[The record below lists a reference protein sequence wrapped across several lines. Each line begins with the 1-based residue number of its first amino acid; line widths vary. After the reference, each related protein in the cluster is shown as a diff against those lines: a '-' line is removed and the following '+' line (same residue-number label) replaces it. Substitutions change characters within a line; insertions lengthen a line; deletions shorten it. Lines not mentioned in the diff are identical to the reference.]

1 MNFVSYDNANAI
13 MTVIGQKFKAL
24 GGAYIAKGSKAF
36 AELPST
42 RTADMV
48 GYVYNVT
55 DDFTTTADF
64 IEGAGKKYPAGTN
77 VVIVDASTTSYDAV
91 SDPSGDPHAQGW
103 YEEDG
108 GVYTLTQDTEVQS
121 GKTYYTKTVT
131 PAYKFDVLGNFIN
144 VDAIMNK
151 IEKVAGMIAGFFD
164 DTLPYNEGDVVIYKD
179 DLYKFIVSHPAGYW
193 NAVEVEPVTV
203 IDLIDAAEPDALT
216 TQQVNDLIAL
226 LG

>member
-131 PAYKFDVLGNFIN
+131 PAYKFDVLGNFID

-179 DLYKFIVSHPAGYW
+179 DLYKFIVSHTAGDW
-193 NAVEVEPVTV
+193 DAVEVEPVTV

>member
-1 MNFVSYDNANAI
+1 MNFVSYDNANAL

-48 GYVYNVT
+48 GFVYNVT
-55 DDFTTTADF
+55 NDFTTTADF

-77 VVIVDASTTSYDAV
+77 VVIVDASTASYDAV

-103 YEEDG
+103 YELVNDEY
-108 GVYTLTQDTEVQS
+108 VLSADTEVDS

-131 PAYKFDVLGNFIN
+131 PSYKFDVLGNFID

-164 DTLPYNEGDVVIYKD
+164 NATAYNTGDIVIYED
-179 DLYKFIVSHPAGYW
+179 DLYKFKADHTAGAW
-193 NAVEVEPVTV
+193 NSAEVDEVTV
-203 IDLIDAAEPDALT
+203 VDLIMAAEPDALT